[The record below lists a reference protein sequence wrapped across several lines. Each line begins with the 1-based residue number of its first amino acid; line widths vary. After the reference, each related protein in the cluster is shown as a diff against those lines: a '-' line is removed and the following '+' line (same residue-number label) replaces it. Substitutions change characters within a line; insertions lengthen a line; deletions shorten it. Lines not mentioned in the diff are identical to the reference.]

1 MHGVCQYVV
10 GETSSRLPSCSPS
23 VRCWGVLQYV
33 RRVHRYVAGESCSM
47 FVGSIGTLLE
57 SPPVVYLRV
66 DYRYVAGNEDNRK
79 VQ

>member
-1 MHGVCQYVV
+1 MESVSTLLGRHPVGYRHAVHQYVV
-10 GETSSRLPSCSPS
+10 GESS
-23 VRCWGVLQYV
+23 
-33 RRVHRYVAGESCSM
+33 SM

>member
-1 MHGVCQYVV
+1 
-10 GETSSRLPSCSPS
+10 
-23 VRCWGVLQYV
+23 
-33 RRVHRYVAGESCSM
+33 M
-47 FVGSIGTLLE
+47 FVESIGTLLE